1 MTVFDGTK
9 FMARIIKPLT
19 DKEIRNAKADKF
31 PLRDG
36 NGLSLEITDTGAKI
50 WRFNY
55 FKPFTQK
62 RTNISL
68 GKLSD
73 MTLTQARAKREEY
86 RQLLAKNI
94 DPRTYELQ
102 TKQEIADKQNRTFER
117 MARAWFDDR
126 KLKANFTE
134 RTAKDTWAL
143 FERHIIPAIG
153 KYPIDQLTALIGI
166 NAFKPLERAGKLE
179 TVRKILNNVNHVMRY
194 ALHRGLIA
202 TNNLAEIQREFD
214 KPSAKSMNTIEPDEM
229 AEFLSKFYEA
239 RHKGRFSPSSFYAVM
254 LALLTGSR
262 PSEIARAQWED
273 IDTTAQTWSYR
284 VQKGNKNLPEGRL
297 HIVTLSRQAVAIF
310 EKMREIQTALSLNS
324 NFVFA
329 STTAKSGHITIEA
342 LRMAIIRSM
351 GEGRLTTHGIR
362 HLFSTS
368 LNDKNY
374 NADWIEKALSHKDKN
389 AIRGTY
395 NKAYYIHQ
403 RAEMLQAWAD
413 YVESLA
419 PSPIVE
425 NKTV

>member
-1 MTVFDGTK
+1 MPKVTT
-9 FMARIIKPLT
+9 PLT
-19 DKEIRNAKADKF
+19 DTEIKKSKPKSKEYTLSDGGGLI
-31 PLRDG
+31 LR
-36 NGLSLEITDTGAKI
+36 IKPTGAKLWI
-50 WRFNY
+50 FSY
-55 FKPFTQK
+55 YHPLTKK
-62 RTNISL
+62 RDKLGLGSYPELSL
-68 GKLSD
+68 AD
-73 MTLTQARAKREEY
+73 VRAKREEY

-94 DPRTYELQ
+94 DPRIYEIQ
-102 TKQEIADKQNRTFER
+102 AKQENADKYNRTFVR
-117 MARAWFDDR
+117 MAEAWFKDR
-126 KLKANFTE
+126 QLKANFTE

-143 FERHIIPAIG
+143 FERHILPAIG

-202 TNNLAEIQREFD
+202 ANNLAEIQREFD
-214 KPSAKSMNTIEPDEM
+214 KPRVKGMNTIAPDEL
-229 AEFLSKFYEA
+229 AEFLAKFYQA
-239 RHKGRFSPSSFYAVM
+239 RDDGRFSLLSFYAVM

-273 IDTTAQTWSYR
+273 IDTSAQTWSYR

-297 HIVTLSRQAVAIF
+297 HIVTLSRQAMAIF
-310 EKMREIQTALSLNS
+310 EKMRKIQTVLSLNS
-324 NFVFA
+324 PFVFA

-419 PSPIVE
+419 PSPIVD
-425 NKTV
+425 K

>member
-1 MTVFDGTK
+1 MVLK

-19 DKEIRNAKADKF
+19 DKEIRTAKADKF

-36 NGLSLEITDTGAKI
+36 NGLSLELTTTGAKI

-94 DPRTYELQ
+94 DPRTYEAQ
-102 TKQEIADKQNRTFER
+102 AKQESTDKQDRTFER
-117 MARAWFDDR
+117 MAEAWFKDR
-126 KLKANFTE
+126 QLKANFTE

-143 FERHIIPAIG
+143 FERHILPAIG

-202 TNNLAEIQREFD
+202 SNNLAEIQREFD
-214 KPSAKSMNTIEPDEM
+214 KPRVKGMNTIEPDEL
-229 AEFLSKFYEA
+229 AEFLAKFYQA
-239 RHKGRFSPSSFYAVM
+239 RDGGRFSLLSFYAVM
-254 LALLTGSR
+254 LAVLTGSR
-262 PSEIARAQWED
+262 PSKIARAQWED
-273 IDTTAQTWSYR
+273 IDTTAKTWSYR

-310 EKMREIQTALSLNS
+310 EKMREIQTALSLTDS
-324 NFVFA
+324 PFVFA

-342 LRMAIIRSM
+342 LRMAIILSI

-395 NKAYYIHQ
+395 NKAYYINQ

-419 PSPIVE
+419 PSPIVG
-425 NKTV
+425 K

>member
-1 MTVFDGTK
+1 
-9 FMARIIKPLT
+9 
-19 DKEIRNAKADKF
+19 
-31 PLRDG
+31 
-36 NGLSLEITDTGAKI
+36 
-50 WRFNY
+50 
-55 FKPFTQK
+55 
-62 RTNISL
+62 
-68 GKLSD
+68 
-73 MTLTQARAKREEY
+73 
-86 RQLLAKNI
+86 
-94 DPRTYELQ
+94 
-102 TKQEIADKQNRTFER
+102 
-117 MARAWFDDR
+117 
-126 KLKANFTE
+126 
-134 RTAKDTWAL
+134 
-143 FERHIIPAIG
+143 
-153 KYPIDQLTALIGI
+153 
-166 NAFKPLERAGKLE
+166 
-179 TVRKILNNVNHVMRY
+179 MRY

-214 KPSAKSMNTIEPDEM
+214 KPSAKSMNTIEPDEL

-419 PSPIVE
+419 LSPIVE

>member
-1 MTVFDGTK
+1 MPKVT
-9 FMARIIKPLT
+9 IPLT
-19 DKEIRNAKADKF
+19 DTEIRKSKPKLKEYTLSDGGGLI
-31 PLRDG
+31 LR
-36 NGLSLEITDTGAKI
+36 IKPTGAKLWI
-50 WRFNY
+50 FSY
-55 FKPFTQK
+55 YHPLTKK
-62 RTNISL
+62 RDKLGLGSYPELSL
-68 GKLSD
+68 AD
-73 MTLTQARAKREEY
+73 VRAKREEY
-86 RQLLAKNI
+86 RRLLANNI
-94 DPRTYELQ
+94 DPRTYEIQ
-102 TKQEIADKQNRTFER
+102 AKQENADKQNRTFAR
-117 MARAWFDDR
+117 MAEAWFKDR
-126 KLKANFTE
+126 QLKANFTE

-143 FERHIIPAIG
+143 FERHILPAIG

-202 TNNLAEIQREFD
+202 VNNLAEIQREFD
-214 KPSAKSMNTIEPDEM
+214 KPRVKGMNTIAPDEL
-229 AEFLSKFYEA
+229 AEFLAKFYQA
-239 RHKGRFSPSSFYAVM
+239 RDDGRFSLLSFYGVM

-273 IDTTAQTWSYR
+273 IDTLAQTWSYR

-297 HIVTLSRQAVAIF
+297 HIVTLSRQAIAIF
-310 EKMREIQTALSLNS
+310 EKMREIQTALSLTDS
-324 NFVFA
+324 PFVFA

-342 LRMAIIRSM
+342 LRIAIIRSM

-419 PSPIVE
+419 PSPIVD
-425 NKTV
+425 K

>member
-1 MTVFDGTK
+1 MVLK

-19 DKEIRNAKADKF
+19 DKEIRTAKADKF

-36 NGLSLEITDTGAKI
+36 NGLSLELTTTGAKI

-94 DPRTYELQ
+94 DPRTYEAQ
-102 TKQEIADKQNRTFER
+102 AKQESTDKQNRTFER
-117 MARAWFDDR
+117 MAEAWFKDR
-126 KLKANFTE
+126 QLKANFTE

-143 FERHIIPAIG
+143 FERHILPAIG

-202 TNNLAEIQREFD
+202 SNNLAEIQREFD
-214 KPSAKSMNTIEPDEM
+214 KPRVKGMNTIEPDEL
-229 AEFLSKFYEA
+229 AEFLAKFYQA
-239 RHKGRFSPSSFYAVM
+239 RDGGRFSLLSFYAVM
-254 LALLTGSR
+254 LAVLTGSR
-262 PSEIARAQWED
+262 PSKIARAQWED
-273 IDTTAQTWSYR
+273 IDTTAKTWSYR

-310 EKMREIQTALSLNS
+310 EKMREIQTALSLTDS
-324 NFVFA
+324 PFVFA

-342 LRMAIIRSM
+342 LRMAIILSI

-395 NKAYYIHQ
+395 NKAYYINQ

-419 PSPIVE
+419 LSPIVG
-425 NKTV
+425 K

>member
-1 MTVFDGTK
+1 
-9 FMARIIKPLT
+9 
-19 DKEIRNAKADKF
+19 
-31 PLRDG
+31 
-36 NGLSLEITDTGAKI
+36 
-50 WRFNY
+50 
-55 FKPFTQK
+55 
-62 RTNISL
+62 
-68 GKLSD
+68 

-94 DPRTYELQ
+94 DPRTYKAQ
-102 TKQEIADKQNRTFER
+102 AKQESAAKQNRTFER
-117 MARAWFDDR
+117 MAEAWFKDR
-126 KLKANFTE
+126 QLKANFTE

-143 FERHIIPAIG
+143 FERHILPAIG

-214 KPSAKSMNTIEPDEM
+214 KPRVKGMNTIEPDELV
-229 AEFLSKFYEA
+229 EFLAKFYQA
-239 RHKGRFSPSSFYAVM
+239 RDDGRFSLLSFYAVM
-254 LALLTGSR
+254 LAVLTGSR

-273 IDTTAQTWSYR
+273 IDTSAQTWSYR

-310 EKMREIQTALSLNS
+310 EKMREIQTALNLNS
-324 NFVFA
+324 AFVFA
-329 STTAKSGHITIEA
+329 SSTAKSGHITIEA

-351 GEGRLTTHGIR
+351 GDGRLTTHGIR

-395 NKAYYIHQ
+395 NKAYYINQ

-419 PSPIVE
+419 PSPIVG
-425 NKTV
+425 K

>member
-1 MTVFDGTK
+1 MPKVT
-9 FMARIIKPLT
+9 IPLT
-19 DKEIRNAKADKF
+19 DTEIRKSKPKLKEYTLSDGGGLI
-31 PLRDG
+31 LR
-36 NGLSLEITDTGAKI
+36 IKPTGAKLWI
-50 WRFNY
+50 FSY
-55 FKPFTQK
+55 YHPLTKK
-62 RTNISL
+62 RDKLGLGSYPELSL
-68 GKLSD
+68 AD
-73 MTLTQARAKREEY
+73 VRAKREEY
-86 RQLLAKNI
+86 WRLLANNI
-94 DPRTYELQ
+94 DPRTYEIQ
-102 TKQEIADKQNRTFER
+102 AKQENADKQNRTFAR
-117 MARAWFDDR
+117 MAEAWFKDR
-126 KLKANFTE
+126 QLKANFTE

-143 FERHIIPAIG
+143 FERHILPAIG

-202 TNNLAEIQREFD
+202 VNNLAEIQREFD
-214 KPSAKSMNTIEPDEM
+214 KPRVKGMNTIAPDEL
-229 AEFLSKFYEA
+229 AEFLAKFYQA
-239 RHKGRFSPSSFYAVM
+239 RDDGRFSLLSFYGVM

-273 IDTTAQTWSYR
+273 IDTLAQTWSYR

-297 HIVTLSRQAVAIF
+297 HIVTLSRQAIAIF
-310 EKMREIQTALSLNS
+310 EKMREIQTALSLTDS
-324 NFVFA
+324 PFVFA

-342 LRMAIIRSM
+342 LRIAIIRSM

-419 PSPIVE
+419 PSPIVD
-425 NKTV
+425 K

>member
-1 MTVFDGTK
+1 MPKVTT
-9 FMARIIKPLT
+9 PLT
-19 DKEIRNAKADKF
+19 DTEIRKSKPKSKEYTLSDGGGLI
-31 PLRDG
+31 LR
-36 NGLSLEITDTGAKI
+36 IKPTGAKLWI
-50 WRFNY
+50 FSY
-55 FKPFTQK
+55 YHPITKK
-62 RTNISL
+62 RDKLGLGSYPELSL
-68 GKLSD
+68 TD
-73 MTLTQARAKREEY
+73 VRAKREEY
-86 RQLLAKNI
+86 RRLLANNI
-94 DPRTYELQ
+94 DPRTYEAQ
-102 TKQEIADKQNRTFER
+102 AKQENADKQNRTFAR
-117 MARAWFDDR
+117 MAEAWFKDR
-126 KLKANFTE
+126 QLKANFTE

-143 FERHIIPAIG
+143 FERHILPTIG

-202 TNNLAEIQREFD
+202 ANNLAEIQREFN
-214 KPSAKSMNTIEPDEM
+214 KPRVKGMNTIAPDEL
-229 AEFLSKFYEA
+229 AEFLAKFYQA
-239 RHKGRFSPSSFYAVM
+239 RDDGRFSLLSFYGVM

-273 IDTTAQTWSYR
+273 IDTSAQTWSYR

-297 HIVTLSRQAVAIF
+297 HIVTLSRQAMAIF
-310 EKMREIQTALSLNS
+310 EKMREIQTALSLTGS
-324 NFVFA
+324 PFVFA

-342 LRMAIIRSM
+342 LRIAIIRSM

-419 PSPIVE
+419 PSPIVD
-425 NKTV
+425 K